1 MASSAEH
8 VPRRS
13 DVLSDDRALV
23 ERVCSDD
30 QNAIEDLLTLRCG
43 PVIRY
48 LSRQYLYE
56 DLQNEL
62 YVHLKENDWR
72 RLRSW
77 QGRSSIS
84 AWVKQVAINLCLK
97 HSKER
102 PALEPVEKL
111 GELVS
116 DGNDGHYGHEA
127 RLRRLDLLK
136 AIRALAD
143 PREQFLIIQNVLR
156 DRSIPDV
163 AAELGVTREHADVIK
178 HRAVGHLREW
188 LLREGG
194 NP

>member
-1 MASSAEH
+1 MASSAEQL
-8 VPRRS
+8 PRRS
-13 DVLSDDRALV
+13 DVLSSDRDLV
-23 ERVCSDD
+23 ERVCRDD
-30 QNAIEDLLTLRCG
+30 PDAIEDLLTSRCG
-43 PVIRY
+43 SVIRY

-56 DLQNEL
+56 DLRNEL
-62 YVHLKENDWR
+62 YVHLKEDGWR

-84 AWVKQVAINLCLK
+84 AWVKQVAVNLCLK
-97 HSKER
+97 NAKER
-102 PALEPVEKL
+102 PAFEPLEKL

-127 RLRRLDLLK
+127 TLRRVDLLR

-143 PREQFLIIQNVLR
+143 HRERFFIIQHVLR